1 MHLFSKAFLQVA
13 FEYTVYSTQVLFSVF
28 VQQLVTV
35 VFKYSR
41 RTVLRCQ
48 GEWRSLW
55 SKKIKPSL
63 SLTLIYCNWEAVKTS
78 ILIRIFRPLFRKFLK
93 ITEKIFTI
101 ESIFSKIVE
110 RAWNDLMT
118 PRNFTYI
125 SRRAIFLTTL
135 PVPHNFFPGP
145 KFWKIKVISDRK
157 ICRNRKFQLLESIYL
172 FEVKNRNTRWKC
184 EICAKLNDDV
194 LLVYLSLTLNIL
206 HTFFQ
211 RFYCWL

>member
-78 ILIRIFRPLFRKFLK
+78 IQIISHSYAFLDHYSGNSWKLQKKYSQLSLFLVKLWKELETTWWLQETLPIFPGQPYFWQHCLFRTIFFQDQNFGKLK
-93 ITEKIFTI
+93 SFQTEKFAEIGNFNSWKAFTC
-101 ESIFSKIVE
+101 SKSKIG
-110 RAWNDLMT
+110 
-118 PRNFTYI
+118 
-125 SRRAIFLTTL
+125 TL
-135 PVPHNFFPGP
+135 D
-145 KFWKIKVISDRK
+145 KS
-157 ICRNRKFQLLESIYL
+157 
-172 FEVKNRNTRWKC
+172 VKYVQN
-184 EICAKLNDDV
+184 
-194 LLVYLSLTLNIL
+194 
-206 HTFFQ
+206 
-211 RFYCWL
+211 